1 MTVSSLGLRVST
13 NSCLR
18 WTKFDLE
25 RSRSR
30 TRIRNNNHHNSK
42 WCKWCCTTTT
52 STHWGIASQH
62 CHILGWQSSRIDI
75 QIFLT
80 NGQCNQSYQF
90 KVFAPAAPHWLG
102 TSIGVLQKDQRSQG
116 WHGMTMIGKSPLW
129 LGWTTATFGVGHS
142 AQTSPP

>member
-62 CHILGWQSSRIDI
+62 SHSLGWQSSMIDI
-75 QIFLT
+75 QIFLALV
-80 NGQCNQSYQF
+80 NAI
-90 KVFAPAAPHWLG
+90 KA
-102 TSIGVLQKDQRSQG
+102 TSSKSLHPQPPIDWEHQLVSSKKIKGHRDDMG
-116 WHGMTMIGKSPLW
+116 WPWSAKAHFDSGEKLLHLEW
-129 LGWTTATFGVGHS
+129 ATV
-142 AQTSPP
+142 AQTSQP